1 MQEEVGQHAN
11 SMNSLDPLTTLTKV
25 TPAILQEFVLLQP
38 LGFVLLKSVL
48 FSI

>member
-11 SMNSLDPLTTLTKV
+11 SMNSLGPLTTL
-25 TPAILQEFVLLQP
+25 TPAILQECVLLQL
-38 LGFVLLKSVL
+38 LGFVPVGLVL